1 MPPGVGDLAGSARA
15 GKVPAGAARRR
26 RRRFRVPFIIGYQR
40 ARLAVRE
47 HIAVEPPTP
56 PHYLILADTFHD

>member
-1 MPPGVGDLAGSARA
+1 MWLGGFLWPLFVAGPS
-15 GKVPAGAARRR
+15 
-26 RRRFRVPFIIGYQR
+26 FRVPFIIGYQR

-56 PHYLILADTFHD
+56 PHCLILADTFHN